1 MSTDQQLIQGLLV
14 VVIGACCYQL
24 GRGSKKQIINDTLE
38 ALINF
43 KFLRTRT
50 VNGEIEMIRYDEE
63 K

>member
-1 MSTDQQLIQGLLV
+1 MSTDQQLIHILLV